1 MDKAHPEYWRIQ
13 RLAENMAFMTQDT
26 IAGCLE
32 KLTEDQRRPLY
43 EIFGILIFRE
53 DMLPPTDLAALHDM
67 RADVLL
73 NRRALGVPSR
83 VQYSATPYSYP

>member
-43 EIFGILIFRE
+43 EIFGILIFRP
-53 DMLPPTDLAALHDM
+53 DMLPPTDNEVLAALHDM

-73 NRRALGVPSR
+73 NRR